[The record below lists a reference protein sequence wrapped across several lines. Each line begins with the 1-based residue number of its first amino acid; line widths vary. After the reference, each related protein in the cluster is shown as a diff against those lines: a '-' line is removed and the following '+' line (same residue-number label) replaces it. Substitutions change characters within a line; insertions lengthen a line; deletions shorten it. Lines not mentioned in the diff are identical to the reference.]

1 LIALSVKDNLVI
13 TIMDFSE
20 LKLPIP
26 ENVYTKSPEIQKNI
40 YDYLNAMN
48 ESQKTAY
55 LIAHDHLGSSFNI
68 LRSNGY
74 LEWSQSKTG

>member
-1 LIALSVKDNLVI
+1 
-13 TIMDFSE
+13 MDFSE

-48 ESQKTAY
+48 ESQKNAY
-55 LIAHDHLGSSFNI
+55 LIAHDHFVSSFNI
-68 LRSNGY
+68 LRINGY
-74 LEWSQSKTG
+74 LEWTQSKTG

>member
-1 LIALSVKDNLVI
+1 
-13 TIMDFSE
+13 MDFSE

-74 LEWSQSKTG
+74 LEWTQSKTG